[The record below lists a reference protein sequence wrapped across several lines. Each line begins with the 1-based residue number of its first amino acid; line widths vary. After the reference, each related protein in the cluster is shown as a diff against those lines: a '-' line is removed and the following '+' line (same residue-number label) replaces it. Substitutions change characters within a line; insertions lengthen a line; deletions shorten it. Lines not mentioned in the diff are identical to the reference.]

1 MKVELKF
8 QGEKFWRERGR
19 ALKDMHD
26 AGEKKTGKKLLNLY

>member
-26 AGEKKTGKKLLNLY
+26 AGKKRQEKNY